1 VFDILDITGEEN
13 SMDYKIAEQVFQE
26 AVNDL
31 HTIRDFIRWTA
42 CSFDK
47 AKLSFGHGTDNAWDE
62 AVTMILDSLDM
73 PNTTDSGLFS
83 CRLTTTEKQ
92 KVVVNIALRINERKP
107 LSYITNKAWFGGNEF
122 YVDERVLV
130 PRSPIAE
137 LIENKFAPWL
147 LHEPESI
154 LDLCTGGGCIAI
166 TTALAYPD
174 AQVDG
179 SDLSSDALA
188 VALINKEKFGLDDR
202 CNFIQSDL
210 FENLQGKKYDLI
222 ISNPPYVDA
231 VDMAML
237 PEEYHFEPEM
247 GLASGKDGLDITRRI
262 LAEAAEHLTNTGVLI
277 VEVGN
282 SAAALEEAFP
292 DLAFTWIDFE
302 RGGHGVFML
311 EKMQLPSVEDQ

>member
-1 VFDILDITGEEN
+1 MLDITGEEN

-42 CSFDK
+42 CSFEK
-47 AKLSFGHGTDNAWDE
+47 ADLSFGHGTDNAWDE
-62 AVTMILDSLDM
+62 AVSMILDSLDM

-92 KVVVNIALRINERKP
+92 KIVDNIDSRINQRKP
-107 LSYITNKAWFGGNEF
+107 LSYITNKAWFGDNEF
-122 YVDERVLV
+122 YVDERVLI

-137 LIENKFAPWL
+137 LIENKFSPWL
-147 LHEPESI
+147 LDTPESI

-166 TTALAYPD
+166 TTALTYPD

-179 SDLSSDALA
+179 SELSEDALA
-188 VALINKEKFGLDDR
+188 VASINKEKFGLDDR

-210 FENLQGKKYDLI
+210 FENLKGKKYDLI

-231 VDMAML
+231 VDMTML
-237 PEEYHFEPEM
+237 PAEYHFEPEM
-247 GLASGKDGLDITRRI
+247 GLASGKDGLDITRKI
-262 LAEAAEHLTNTGVLI
+262 LAQASEYLTNKGVLI

-282 SAAALEEAFP
+282 SAPALEDAFP

-311 EKMQLPSVEDQ
+311 EKKQLPSS